1 MFKFGNYFTK
11 MRNSLI
17 VSIMLLFSLNC
28 FSQEFQSLDN
38 DQKIID
44 SLKAFLHTTKSDSL
58 RCILNFQLSNIYGKN
73 KNEKLYKNHLQVAN
87 QLIKGNHYLKD
98 ISYYYKSINQ
108 DLTDTTIKELQVAN
122 NKLKKYNSSEIY
134 SLRTKIL
141 SNIGL
146 YYQRRNLLVP
156 AIKILTKEAIPLAKK
171 ANNNQELSF
180 IYKLIALIFYNNDD
194 YSQAVNYLELSIKTL
209 EEKPI
214 NNIGYEEDLIEDYLF
229 YVEVLSV
236 QKEFKKG
243 GYFLTKAKNK
253 LKKNLKPDLF
263 IEYYFAEGS
272 LFHESKEYNNA
283 IIVYE
288 KGIDLARKTKDYY
301 AEIRFNLLKFDALKL
316 QKKYVEAK
324 DIALTVL
331 NNKYLNIDDKVNYSK
346 ELSWIYKQLNDY
358 PNALKYSEQFIILN
372 DSLNQIAYKNEIA
385 DLEAKFKNKE
395 SESKIKQ
402 LKTQKDSAELKAQN
416 NRLKYTFFGLTSVV
430 LFFLVVLILLYQKK
444 RNQLALEKNLK
455 NKQQIKILKSQK
467 KLDIIQAM
475 IDGEELERK
484 RIARDLHDGIGSK
497 LSALKIMLSR
507 FENDNSQTDN
517 LEHINQLLGSSI
529 NELRQVSY
537 NLVPESLLKL
547 GLENALSDL
556 CHLLHSNS
564 MKIEFQ
570 SFGISHDIPIS
581 NQINIYRI
589 IQELIN
595 NALKHSECSEILVS
609 CSQNENT
616 FYISVEDN
624 GTGFNINEIES
635 KSGLGLKNL
644 KSRIEM
650 LNGTLNLDSN
660 ETGTY
665 CNIELKFIN

>member
-1 MFKFGNYFTK
+1 
-11 MRNSLI
+11 MRNSLL
-17 VSIMLLFSLNC
+17 VSILLLFSLNC

-44 SLKAFLHTTKSDSL
+44 SLNSVLHTTKSDSMK
-58 RCILNFQLSNIYGKN
+58 CIINFQLSNIYGKN
-73 KNEKLYKNHLQVAN
+73 KNAKLHKKHLSTAI
-87 QLIKGNHYLKD
+87 QLIKGSTYLKD
-98 ISYYYKSINQ
+98 ISSYYKTINL
-108 DLTDTTIKELQVAN
+108 DLTETSIKELQIAN
-122 NKLKKYNSSEIY
+122 NNLKKYNSAEVY

-146 YYQRRNLLVP
+146 YYQRQNKVVH
-156 AIKILTKEAIPLAKK
+156 AIKLLTNEAIPLAKK
-171 ANNNQELSF
+171 ANNKQELAF

-194 YSQAVNYLELSIKTL
+194 YSQAANYLELSIKTL

-214 NNIGYEEDLIEDYLF
+214 NNIGYEEDLIENYLF

-236 QKEFKKG
+236 KKEFSKG
-243 GYFLTKAKNK
+243 RYFLNKVKSK
-253 LKKNLKPDLF
+253 LKENLKPDLF

-272 LFHESKEYNNA
+272 LFHENKQYTNA
-283 IIVYE
+283 ISSYE
-288 KGIDLARKTKDYY
+288 KGIDLARRTNDYY

-316 QKKYVEAK
+316 QKRYAEAR
-324 DIALTVL
+324 DIAIRVL
-331 NNKYLNIDDKVNYSK
+331 NNKDVNVDDKVNYSK

-372 DSLNQIAYKNEIA
+372 DSLNQIAYKKEIA
-385 DLEAKFKNKE
+385 DLEAKFRNKE
-395 SESKIKQ
+395 NVNKIKQ
-402 LKTQKDSAELKAQN
+402 LKVQKDSAELKAQN
-416 NRLKYTFFGLTSVV
+416 NRLKYTFFGITSTV
-430 LFFLVVLILLYQKK
+430 LFLLILLLLLYLRKK
-444 RNQLALEKNLK
+444 NQLALEKNLK
-455 NKQQIKILKSQK
+455 NKQQIKVLKSQK
-467 KLDIIQAM
+467 KLEIIQAM

-507 FENDNSQTDN
+507 FENNDAQSDT
-517 LEHINQLLGSSI
+517 LEDINQLLGSSI

-570 SFGISHDIPIS
+570 SFGINQDIQIS

-589 IQELIN
+589 VQELIN
-595 NALKHSECSEILVS
+595 NALKHSKCSEILVS
-609 CSQNENT
+609 CSQNENN

-624 GTGFNINEIES
+624 GIGFNINEIET

-644 KSRIEM
+644 RSRIEM

-665 CNIELKFIN
+665 CNIELKLIS